1 MGFNEAIMTQ
11 NSKTINNMGAN
22 GWVNILRLVFSNSW
36 PVPSPVCVIAYRL
49 NSGYLLKSFLL
60 YLYAVSFL
68 AKKFH
73 YFIEDLDKKNHLK
86 IERRIYYVNPIS
98 MRHFF
103 CIAIRQGPL
112 SNWTEHSILPYPL
125 YGGQISA

>member
-1 MGFNEAIMTQ
+1 MG
-11 NSKTINNMGAN
+11 
-22 GWVNILRLVFSNSW
+22 
-36 PVPSPVCVIAYRL
+36 L

-73 YFIEDLDKKNHLK
+73 YFFEDLDKKNHLK

-112 SNWTEHSILPYPL
+112 SNWTEHSIFHSMAKDNFNKSKETTPMTSEALMVAP
-125 YGGQISA
+125 